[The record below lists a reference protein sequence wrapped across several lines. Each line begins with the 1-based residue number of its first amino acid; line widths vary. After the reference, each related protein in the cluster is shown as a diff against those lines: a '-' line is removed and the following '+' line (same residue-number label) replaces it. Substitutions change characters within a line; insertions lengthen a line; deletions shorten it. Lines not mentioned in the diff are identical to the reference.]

1 MPAPATKLLVLGA
14 VRLFEPVNGY
24 QLRRELLSWGV
35 DEWAHVHPGS
45 IYNMLATLTKAGHV
59 ERHEVPEGTRTVA
72 VYTTTPEGRAELD
85 RVLGLALT
93 TVDTLDPLPVHTAL
107 SMMSLFPRDVV
118 LRHLRARVE
127 ALRAHLTDLRA
138 KVEATVAGASPPH
151 VARMLELQESLA
163 RVELDWLTRTVDDVA
178 DGALSF
184 AGEPL
189 AWQPPD
195 DDPGWQMATDRER
208 YVEALRRSGVD
219 AGG

>member
-1 MPAPATKLLVLGA
+1 MSAPATKLLVLGA

-59 ERHEVPEGTRTVA
+59 ERHEVPDGARTVA
-72 VYTTTPEGRAELD
+72 VYTTTEDGRAELD
-85 RVLGLALT
+85 RVFGLTLT

-118 LRHLRARVE
+118 LGHLRTRVEAVVTRLADLRARVAAVLE
-127 ALRAHLTDLRA
+127 
-138 KVEATVAGASPPH
+138 GGSPPH
-151 VARMLELQESLA
+151 VGRLLELQA
-163 RVELDWLTRTVDDVA
+163 RVTEVELDWLRSTVAAVEA
-178 DGALSF
+178 GALGF
-184 AGEPL
+184 AGEPPG
-189 AWQPPD
+189 WQPPA
-195 DDPGWQMATDRER
+195 DDPGWQMVTDRER
-208 YVEALRRSGVD
+208 YVEALRRGEVG